1 MACAFIAVASM
12 TFSAPGIGRSATPL
26 AVARLRVAPAT
37 MVVPPPLA
45 AALFADVA
53 SGATAA
59 IGCAPL
65 VACVDQAIT
74 LSASGDAKLWPTLG
88 EKIAGIV
95 KEPVKFFSSAAF
107 IWLWFV
113 YALTYAV
120 ANSAATIARACGV
133 SPTIPVLVCST
144 AANMGASIAKD
155 AAFAR
160 MLSSGEARPV
170 PVPSYLAW
178 FGRDVLTM
186 GFVFTLPA
194 LLIGRV
200 PDLVCRLSAPVVAQ
214 YFTTPFHLLG
224 LAFYNL
230 PTATLGAKVSSVTRT
245 LVPTVIARQFRILPA
260 FSLGGVANAQI
271 KAALLMRLAGA

>member
-1 MACAFIAVASM
+1 MAFLLAASVA
-12 TFSAPGIGRSATPL
+12 FSAPPTGVTRLATLPVRSRPS
-26 AVARLRVAPAT
+26 VS

-45 AALFADVA
+45 AALVADVA
-53 SGATAA
+53 SGGIAA
-59 IGCAPL
+59 VGCAPL

-88 EKIAGIV
+88 EKIVGIV
-95 KEPVKFFSSAAF
+95 KEPINFFSSAAF

-120 ANSAATIARACGV
+120 SNSAATISRALGI
-133 SPTIPVLVCST
+133 SPILPVLVAST

-160 MLSSGEARPV
+160 MLSSGEPKAV
-170 PVPSYLAW
+170 PVLSYLAW
-178 FGRDVLTM
+178 FGRDVVTM

-194 LLIGRV
+194 LLVGKV

-230 PTATLGAKVSSVTRT
+230 PTATFGAKVSSVTRT

-260 FSLGGVANAQI
+260 FSLGGIANAAI
-271 KAALLMRLAGA
+271 KAALMARLVGA